1 MNSRDVIVIGGG
13 FDRHMRMLALSLA
26 MHAEAS
32 REARYKEYRTE
43 DAAEPERKP
52 KNKGPQKRGKWWN
65 Q

>member
-1 MNSRDVIVIGGG
+1 MNKRDVVVIGGG

-26 MHAEAS
+26 LHAEAS
-32 REARYKEYRTE
+32 REARMNYQTE

-52 KNKGPQKRGKWWN
+52 KNKGPQKRGKWWD